1 QTMHDARA
9 LDPADA
15 REALPAMG
23 EKRVDEG
30 SVWIAGSRMDYEAR
44 GLVDDEQVLILVNH
58 REREGLRRRA
68 SLDTL
73 GDEYGE
79 SLTGL
84 DLGRGLAHLLG
95 AETHL
100 ARLDEA
106 LQARARELRQRL
118 SKEDVEPRAA
128 VLGPGRDFVFDL
140 ALWRGYVGH
149 RGGIPWRDGSPLLGI
164 FHARTQGFGHRHGH
178 PHRGRDG
185 ARGHHLG
192 QARDEPGDA
201 AASQCGRGARSACA
215 R

>member
-1 QTMHDARA
+1 
-9 LDPADA
+9 
-15 REALPAMG
+15 MG
-23 EKRVDEG
+23 EERVDEG
-30 SVWIAGSRMDYEAR
+30 SVWIAGSRMDHEAR

-68 SLDTL
+68 SLGTL

-84 DLGRGLAHLLG
+84 DLGRGLAHLLVPD
-95 AETHL
+95 THL

-118 SKEDVEPRAA
+118 SKEGVEPRAA

-149 RGGIPWRDGSPLLGI
+149 PGGIPWRDGTPLLGI
-164 FHARTQGFGHRHGH
+164 FHACTQGLGHRHGH
-178 PHRGRDG
+178 PHRGRHG
-185 ARGHHLG
+185 GRGHHPG

-201 AASQCGRGARSACA
+201 AAHERGRGARSTFL